1 MYIQGGGSR
10 KTCEASEKGILD
22 VHEKTELVKSFFFL
36 RFDSG
41 DVHAGREGSV
51 KGARL
56 LRGASGPL
64 TGSSRSAQSQRKAKE
79 LPADV

>member
-1 MYIQGGGSR
+1 MAAEVQSR
-10 KTCEASEKGILD
+10 ARRFCAAKRTLD

-79 LPADV
+79 LPPDM